1 MIDVIAMFKNTFKRR
16 AEVNILILYGKTLYN
31 SKIIFLDSSDILK
44 TLFIKKWII
53 KRFKF

>member
-1 MIDVIAMFKNTFKRR
+1 MTDVIAMFKNSFKRR

-44 TLFIKKWII
+44 ALFIEK
-53 KRFKF
+53 